1 MKIEVHTSGAVDLAI
16 PLPNALLFSSSLWN
30 GLLKVTKHSE
40 KNIPE
45 VSSQVTKQAC
55 RVLKEYVKQA
65 GSFELVHVETTDG
78 TTVTIT
84 V

>member
-1 MKIEVHTSGAVDLAI
+1 MKIEIHTPAGPDLAI
-16 PLPNALLFSSSLWN
+16 PVPNALLFSSSLWN
-30 GLLKVTKHSE
+30 GLLTVTKHSE

-55 RVLKEYVKQA
+55 RVLKEYVKQY
-65 GSFELVHVETTDG
+65 GSLELIRVETTDG

>member
-1 MKIEVHTSGAVDLAI
+1 MKIQVHTSGAVDLTI

-40 KNIPE
+40 RDIPE
-45 VSSQVTKQAC
+45 VSSHVTKHAC

-78 TTVTIT
+78 TTVSIT
-84 V
+84 L